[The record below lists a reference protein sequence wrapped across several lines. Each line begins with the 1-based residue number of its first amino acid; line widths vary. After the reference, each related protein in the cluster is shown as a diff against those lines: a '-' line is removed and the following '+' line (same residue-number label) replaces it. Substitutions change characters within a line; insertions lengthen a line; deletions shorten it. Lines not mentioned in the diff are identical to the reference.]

1 MNPATE
7 QARRVKGIQT
17 NIKSLAGVVVLFSI
31 ALLLPRQGVGQS
43 PAWSQLSPSGGPPQL
58 FNYQPTV
65 VRDPAT
71 NRLIFYGRN
80 SGGTSEVWVLTN
92 SNGLNG
98 APEWIQLSPA
108 GGPPPSR
115 GNHFGVYDPAGNRM
129 MIFGGCGGGCFPI
142 LNDVWVLTNANGL
155 GGTPTWVQ
163 LSPAGGSPTPRQGGA
178 ASYDP
183 ATNRMI
189 IFGGQDGSGSVFPSD
204 VFPEV
209 WILSN
214 ANGLGGTPSWTQLSP
229 AGGPPPGQYV
239 PSSIYDTANN
249 LLVVAGGISP
259 ASSGSG
265 VTTNATW
272 VLSNAN
278 GLGGTPAWSNI
289 VPEGSAGA
297 PPAFSS
303 QPAVYDPGDNR
314 MIMILAGAVGF
325 DDWILTNANGLGGAP
340 VWARISPT
348 GGPPHGNL
356 LGGSGAVYD
365 TANNVATVL
374 FFTTSNQ
381 PWVLT
386 DANGIGKTSTT
397 TTLTSTPNPSS
408 FGQFITITANVVGSG
423 GIPSG
428 TITFMEGAQ
437 TLNIAALNSSGIG
450 LFTTNSLLAGSHS
463 ITAVYEGDA
472 NFNGSASA
480 ALVQQVNRAA
490 TLTAIQSAP
499 NPSFFGEL
507 VTITATVTSPV
518 GVPSGTVTFMDG
530 TTSLGTGTLN
540 GFGNAILQRA
550 LSVGNHS
557 LSAVYAGDTN
567 FNASTSTSTTQQV
580 LKANTSTVITSGK
593 NPSTFHQS
601 VTFTVQVVPNI
612 ATGNVIFFD
621 GQKSLGKASLS
632 LGIASFTTSTL
643 QVGSHFIHA
652 AYVGDGNFNGSISPA
667 IVQLITKATKSSGW

>member
-1 MNPATE
+1 MNRTIAPARPLKT
-7 QARRVKGIQT
+7 VIP
-17 NIKSLAGVVVLFSI
+17 SLASLIVLGCVT
-31 ALLLPRQGVGQS
+31 LLVSGQAFGQM
-43 PAWSQLSPSGGPPQL
+43 PNWTQLSPSGGPPQL

-65 VRDPAT
+65 VGDPAT
-71 NRLIFYGRN
+71 NRLIFYGRD

-98 APEWIQLSPA
+98 APQWIQLSPA

-115 GNHFGVYDPAGNRM
+115 GNHFGVYDPASNRM

-163 LSPAGGSPTPRQGGA
+163 LSPTGGPPTPRQGGA
-178 ASYDP
+178 AGYDP

-204 VFPEV
+204 TFPEV
-209 WILSN
+209 WVLSN
-214 ANGLGGTPSWTQLSP
+214 ANGLGGTPSWAQLSP

-259 ASSGSG
+259 DSSGSG
-265 VTTNATW
+265 VRTNATW

-278 GLGGTPAWSNI
+278 GLGGTPAWTNI
-289 VPEGSAGA
+289 VPEGSAAA

-303 QPAVYDPGDNR
+303 QPAVYDPGNNR
-314 MIMILAGAVGF
+314 MIMILAGTAGF
-325 DDWILTNANGLGGAP
+325 DDWSLTNANGLGGAP

-348 GGPPHGNL
+348 GGPPQGSL
-356 LGGSGAVYD
+356 LASAVYD
-365 TANNVATVL
+365 TANNLVTVL

-386 DANGIGKTSTT
+386 NANGIGKTSST

-408 FGQFITITANVVGSG
+408 FGQFVTMTANVVGSG
-423 GIPSG
+423 GTPSG
-428 TITFMEGAQ
+428 TVTFMEGATALDIA
-437 TLNIAALNSSGIG
+437 TLNGSGTAS
-450 LFTTNSLLAGSHS
+450 FTTNSLLAGSHS
-463 ITAVYEGDA
+463 ITAVYGSDA
-472 NFNGSASA
+472 NFNGSTST
-480 ALVQQVNRAA
+480 ALVQQVNKAA
-490 TLTAIQSAP
+490 TLTTIQSVS

-507 VTITATVTSPV
+507 VTITATVASPV
-518 GVPSGTVTFMDG
+518 GMPSGTVTFMDG
-530 TTSLGTGTLN
+530 TTPIGTGTLN

-557 LSAVYAGDTN
+557 LSAVYSGDTN
-567 FNASTSTSTTQQV
+567 FNVSTSTSITQQV
-580 LKANTSTVITSGK
+580 LKANTSTLVTSNK
-593 NPSTFHQS
+593 NPSTFHQP
-601 VTFTVQVVPNI
+601 VTFTAQVVPSI
-612 ATGNVIFFD
+612 ATGTVIFFD
-621 GQKSLGKASLS
+621 GKKTLGKASLN

-643 QVGSHFIHA
+643 QVGSHSIHA
-652 AYVGDGNFNGSISPA
+652 SYIGDGNFNGSISPTM
-667 IVQLITKATKSSGW
+667 IQLIAK

>member
-1 MNPATE
+1 M
-7 QARRVKGIQT
+7 K
-17 NIKSLAGVVVLFSI
+17 
-31 ALLLPRQGVGQS
+31 PRQMLRVAVAFLIAVFGSQSFGQGS
-43 PAWSQLSPSGGPPQL
+43 GPVWTQLSPSGGPPQL
-58 FNYQPTV
+58 FNYQPTI

-98 APEWIQLSPA
+98 APDWIQLNPA

-115 GNHFGVYDPAGNRM
+115 GNHFGVYDPTSNRM

-155 GGTPTWVQ
+155 GGMPTWIQ
-163 LSPAGGSPTPRQGGA
+163 LSPAGGLPTPRQGGA
-178 ASYDP
+178 AGYDP

-204 VFPEV
+204 TFPEV
-209 WILSN
+209 WVLSN
-214 ANGLGGTPSWTQLSP
+214 ANGLGGTPAWAQLSP

-249 LLVVAGGISP
+249 LLVVAGGLAP
-259 ASSGSG
+259 TSSGSA
-265 VTTNATW
+265 VLTNATW

-278 GLGGTPAWSNI
+278 GLGGTPAWTNI

-303 QPAVYDPGDNR
+303 QPAVYDPGNNQ
-314 MIMILAGAVGF
+314 MILILAGTAGF
-325 DDWILTNANGLGGAP
+325 DDWNLTNANGLGGTP

-348 GGPPHGNL
+348 GGPPQGSL
-356 LGGSGAVYD
+356 LSSAVYD
-365 TANNVATVL
+365 TANNLVTVL

-397 TTLTSTPNPSS
+397 TTLTSAPNPSS
-408 FGQFITITANVVGSG
+408 FGQLVTLTANVVGSG
-423 GIPSG
+423 GVPSG
-428 TITFMEGAQ
+428 IVTFMDGTTTLDIA
-437 TLNIAALNSSGIG
+437 TLNNSGTAA
-450 LFTTNSLLAGSHS
+450 FTTNSLLAGSHS
-463 ITAVYEGDA
+463 ITAVYGGDA
-472 NFNGSASA
+472 NFNGSTSA
-480 ALVQQVNRAA
+480 AIMQQVNKAA
-490 TLTAIQSAP
+490 TLTTIQSAP

-507 VTITATVTSPV
+507 VTITATVTSPA
-518 GVPSGTVTFMDG
+518 GMPSGTVTFMDG
-530 TTSLGTGTLN
+530 TTPIGTGTLN
-540 GFGNAILQRA
+540 GFGNASLQRA

-567 FNASTSTSTTQQV
+567 FNVSTSTSITQRV
-580 LKANTSTVITSGK
+580 LKANTSTLVTSNK
-593 NPSTFHQS
+593 NPSTSHHP
-601 VTFTVQVVPNI
+601 VTFTAQVVPNI

-621 GQKSLGKASLS
+621 GKKSLGKASLN

-643 QVGSHFIHA
+643 QVGSHSIHA
-652 AYVGDGNFNGSISPA
+652 SYIGNGNLNGSISST
-667 IVQLITKATKSSGW
+667 IIQLVIR